1 MPANKT
7 GPSGKKSGKK
17 KGRRGRLLVI
27 TLVLLLVAGVGFGAY
42 WSVSTVRASFP
53 ETSGTLQLKG
63 LSGQVKVARDAHGVP
78 QIYADSAEDLFRAQG
93 FVQAQD
99 RFWEMD
105 VRRHLTAGRLSEMFG
120 DGQVETDAFVR
131 TMGWRKVAQ
140 EEYDTK
146 LSATTKK
153 YLQAYSDGVNAYL
166 KDHQGKSLSVEYAA
180 LSFQNDYKPEQWTPV
195 DSVAWLKAMAWDL
208 RGNMQDEIDRSLAAT
223 RLSPKQIDQLY
234 PAYPYDRNKP
244 IVEGGAVDP
253 ATKAFDPK
261 ATPSES
267 TQTGGANGTAGTN
280 GTTGTAGKPGGTAAG
295 GANGTTGGTNGTTG
309 GTTGTTG
316 GAGATNPTTGGSAGA
331 TNPTTGGSAGGGLRS
346 GLSSLSNTLDK
357 IPALLGPSGN
367 GIGSNSWVVSGKYT
381 TTGKPL
387 LANDPHLA
395 PQMPSLWYQM
405 GLHCTKVGAACPYD
419 VAGYT
424 FSGMPGVVIGHNQD
438 IAWGMTNMRA
448 DTSDLY
454 LEKVTA
460 DTYLYDGKQLP
471 FTTRKETV
479 KVAGGKDREFTIRS
493 TNSGPV
499 VSDRNSELGKVGQD
513 APVQDPAP
521 DRAEGYAVSLRWSA
535 LDPGKSMDALLDLN
549 KAKDFKDFRQA
560 ASALQ
565 VPSQNLI
572 YADTQGNIGYQ
583 APGGIPVR
591 KGDGRYPA
599 PGWDPAYKWT
609 GTVPQAE
616 MPWDYNP
623 KRGYIVAANQ
633 AVADKTYPNQ
643 LTLDWGY
650 GARSQRINDLVQSKI
665 KDGGKISTDDMQ
677 KMQMDNTSEIA
688 KLLTPYLLKI
698 ELKGDNERE
707 TKYVREAQKLLE
719 GWDYT
724 QDADSAAAAYFNAVW
739 RNTLKLAFGN
749 KLPKELRVKGQCLRV
764 RPANDSGPQ
773 EDLDGN
779 TRLVQEC
786 GERDPDSAQPDGGDR
801 WFEVVRGI
809 LDKPDDQWWKT
820 NGTRSNPGARN
831 RDELLAQAMK
841 DARWE
846 LTSKLGKDVNSWSWG
861 RLHQLNLK
869 NQTLGKDGP
878 AVVRW
883 LLNRGPWNLAGGE
896 AAVNAAG
903 WNAAGGYDVVWVP
916 SMRMVVNL
924 GDLDKSRWIN
934 LTGASGHAY
943 NAHYYDQTDKW
954 AKGELLPWAYS
965 PDAVKKATDAELTL
979 KP

>member
-7 GPSGKKSGKK
+7 GPSGKKKSGKK
-17 KGRRGRLLVI
+17 KGRRARLLVI

-53 ETSGTLQLKG
+53 ETSGTLRLKG
-63 LSGQVKVARDAHGVP
+63 LSGQVKVARDAHGIP

-120 DGQVETDAFVR
+120 EGQVETDAFVR

-146 LSATTKK
+146 LSASTKK
-153 YLQAYSDGVNAYL
+153 ALQAYSDGVNAYL

-180 LSFQNDYKPEQWTPV
+180 LSFKNDYKPEQWTPV

-244 IVEGGAVDP
+244 IVEGGGVDP
-253 ATKAFDPK
+253 LTKAFDPK

-267 TQTGGANGTAGTN
+267 TQTGGTA
-280 GTTGTAGKPGGTAAG
+280 GTAGKPGGTGTGGANGATGGTAG
-295 GANGTTGGTNGTTG
+295 GANGA
-309 GTTGTTG
+309 TG
-316 GAGATNPTTGGSAGA
+316 GATGGSGA
-331 TNPTTGGSAGGGLRS
+331 ANPTTGGSAGGGLRS
-346 GLSSLSNTLDK
+346 GLSSLSSTLDK

-405 GLHCTKVGAACPYD
+405 GLHCTKTSAACPYD

-424 FSGMPGVVIGHNQD
+424 FAGMPGVVIGHNQD
-438 IAWGMTNMRA
+438 IAWGMTNLGA
-448 DTSDLY
+448 DVSDLY

-471 FTTRKETV
+471 FTTRKETI
-479 KVAGGKDREFTIRS
+479 KVAGGKSREFTIRS
-493 TNSGPV
+493 TNSGPI
-499 VSDRNSELGKVGQD
+499 VSDRNDELGKVGQD

-521 DRAEGYAVSLRWSA
+521 DRAEGYAVSLRWTA
-535 LDPGKSMDALLDLN
+535 LDAGRSMDALLDLN
-549 KAKDFKDFRQA
+549 RAKDFKEFQKA
-560 ASALQ
+560 AAGFE

-572 YADTQGNIGYQ
+572 YADTEGHIGYQ
-583 APGGIPVR
+583 APGRIPVR

-609 GTVPQAE
+609 GYIPQAE
-616 MPWDYNP
+616 LPWDYDP
-623 KRGYIVAANQ
+623 KRGYIVTANQ
-633 AVADKTYPNQ
+633 AVADKKYPYQ
-643 LTLDWGY
+643 LTSDWGY
-650 GARSQRINDLVQSKI
+650 GARSQRINDLIQSKI

-724 QDADSAAAAYFNAVW
+724 QEADSAAAAYFNAVW

-779 TRLVQEC
+779 TRLVTEC
-786 GERDPDSAQPDGGDR
+786 GEREPGSAQPDGGDR
-801 WFEVVRGI
+801 WFEVVRNI
-809 LDKPDDQWWKT
+809 LDKPDDAWWKT
-820 NGTRSNPGARN
+820 NGTRANPDAGAHN

-841 DARWE
+841 DARME

-878 AVVRW
+878 AIVRW

-903 WNAAGGYDVVWVP
+903 WNAAGGYDVIWVP

-965 PDAVKKATDAELTL
+965 ADAVKKGTDAELVL

>member
-7 GPSGKKSGKK
+7 GPSGKKK
-17 KGRRGRLLVI
+17 KGRRARLLVI
-27 TLVLLLVAGVGFGAY
+27 TVVLLLVAGIGFGAY

-63 LSGQVKVARDAHGVP
+63 LGGQVKVARDDHGIP

-120 DGQVETDAFVR
+120 DGQVETDAFIR

-180 LSFQNDYKPEQWTPV
+180 LEFENDYKPEKWTPV

-208 RGNMQDEIDRSLAAT
+208 RGNLQSEIDRSLAST
-223 RLSPKQIDQLY
+223 RLSPQQIEQLY
-234 PAYPYDRNKP
+234 PAYPYGRNKP
-244 IVEGGAVDP
+244 VVEGGAVDP
-253 ATKAFDPK
+253 ATKEFDPK
-261 ATPSES
+261 ATPAEG
-267 TQTGGANGTAGTN
+267 QTGQPGQTGQTGQNGRNGQPGGTGTAGTPGANGTPGTQNNN
-280 GTTGTAGKPGGTAAG
+280 GTPATG
-295 GANGTTGGTNGTTG
+295 
-309 GTTGTTG
+309 G
-316 GAGATNPTTGGSAGA
+316 GAGAA
-331 TNPTTGGSAGGGLRS
+331 GGLRS
-346 GLSSLSNTLDK
+346 GLTALSGTLDK

-367 GIGSNSWVVSGKYT
+367 GIGSNSWVVSGQYT

-395 PQMPSLWYQM
+395 PQLPSLWYQM
-405 GLHCTKVGAACPYD
+405 GLHCTKTSAACPFD

-424 FSGMPGVVIGHNQD
+424 FAGMPGVVIGHNQD
-438 IAWGMTNMRA
+438 IAWGMTNLGA
-448 DTSDLY
+448 DVTDLY
-454 LEKVTA
+454 LEKVTSGS
-460 DTYLYDGKQLP
+460 YLYDNKQVP
-471 FTTRKETV
+471 FATRKETI
-479 KVAGGKDREFTIRS
+479 KVAGGSDRTITVRS
-493 TNSGPV
+493 TRNGPV

-513 APVQDPAP
+513 APVKDPAP
-521 DRAEGYAVSLRWSA
+521 DRAEGYAVALRWTA
-535 LDPGKSMDALLDLN
+535 LDAGRTMDALMDLN
-549 KAKDFKDFRQA
+549 RATDFASFRKAA
-560 ASALQ
+560 AGFE

-572 YADTQGNIGYQ
+572 YADTKGNIGYQ
-583 APGGIPVR
+583 APGRIPVR
-591 KGDGRYPA
+591 KGDGRMPA
-599 PGWDPAYKWT
+599 PGWDPAYQWT
-609 GTVPQAE
+609 GFLKPGE
-616 MPWDYNP
+616 LPWELNP
-623 KRGYIVAANQ
+623 KRGYIVTANQ
-633 AVADKTYPNQ
+633 AVTDKKYPYA
-643 LTLDWGY
+643 LTGDWGY
-650 GARSQRINDLVQSKI
+650 GARSQRINDLIQSKI

-677 KMQMDNTSEIA
+677 KMQMDNSSEIA

-698 ELKGDNERE
+698 DIKAENERE
-707 TKYVREAQKLLE
+707 TKYVREAQKLLQ

-724 QDADSAAAAYFNAVW
+724 QEADSAAAAYFNAVW

-764 RPANDSGPQ
+764 RPANDAGPQ

-779 TRLVQEC
+779 TRLVREC
-786 GERDPDSAQPDGGDR
+786 GEREPDSAQPDGGDR

-809 LDKPDDQWWKT
+809 LDKPNDDWWKT
-820 NGTRSNPGARN
+820 GGRAGAGN
-831 RDELLAQAMK
+831 RDELLARAMK

-869 NQTLGKDGP
+869 NQTLGKEGP
-878 AVVRW
+878 GIVRW
-883 LLNRGPWNLAGGE
+883 MLNRGPWNLAGGE

-903 WNAAGGYDVVWVP
+903 WNAAGGYDVIWVP

-924 GDLDKSRWIN
+924 ADLDKSRWIN

-954 AKGELLPWAYS
+954 AKGELLPWAFS
-965 PDAVKKATDAELTL
+965 ADAVKKGTDAELTL

>member
-7 GPSGKKSGKK
+7 GPSGKKK
-17 KGRRGRLLVI
+17 KGRRARLLVI
-27 TLVLLLVAGVGFGAY
+27 TVVLLLVAGIGFGAY

-63 LSGQVKVARDAHGVP
+63 LGGQVKVARDDHGIP
-78 QIYADSAEDLFRAQG
+78 QIYAESAEDLFRAQG

-180 LSFQNDYKPEQWTPV
+180 LEFENEYKPEKWTPV

-208 RGNMQDEIDRSLAAT
+208 RGNLQSEIDRSLAST
-223 RLSPKQIDQLY
+223 RLSPQQIEQLY
-234 PAYPYDRNKP
+234 PAYPYGRNKP

-253 ATKAFDPK
+253 ATKEFDPK
-261 ATPSES
+261 ATPTEG
-267 TQTGGANGTAGTN
+267 QTGQTGQTGQAGQNGRNGQPGGTGTAGT
-280 GTTGTAGKPGGTAAG
+280 P
-295 GANGTTGGTNGTTG
+295 GTNGTPG
-309 GTTGTTG
+309 AQNNNGTPATSG
-316 GAGATNPTTGGSAGA
+316 GAGAA
-331 TNPTTGGSAGGGLRS
+331 GGLRS
-346 GLSSLSNTLDK
+346 GLTALSGTLDK

-367 GIGSNSWVVSGKYT
+367 GIGSNSWVVAGQYT

-395 PQMPSLWYQM
+395 PQLPSLWYQM
-405 GLHCTKVGAACPYD
+405 GLHCTKTGPACPYD

-424 FSGMPGVVIGHNQD
+424 FAGMPGVVIGHNQD
-438 IAWGMTNMRA
+438 IAWGMTNLGA
-448 DTSDLY
+448 DVTDLY
-454 LEKVTA
+454 LEKVTS
-460 DTYLYDGKQLP
+460 DSYLYDNKQVP
-471 FTTRKETV
+471 FATRKETI
-479 KVAGGKDREFTIRS
+479 KVAGGGDRTITVRS
-493 TNSGPV
+493 TRNGPV
-499 VSDRNSELGKVGQD
+499 VSDRNSELGKVGKD
-513 APVQDPAP
+513 APVKDPAP
-521 DRAEGYAVSLRWSA
+521 DRAEGYAVSLRWTA
-535 LDPGKSMDALLDLN
+535 LDAGRTMDALLDLN
-549 KAKDFKDFRQA
+549 RATDFASFRKAA
-560 ASALQ
+560 AGFE

-572 YADTQGNIGYQ
+572 YADTKGNIGYQ
-583 APGGIPVR
+583 APGRIPVR
-591 KGDGRYPA
+591 KGDGRMPA
-599 PGWDPAYKWT
+599 PGWDPAYQWT
-609 GTVPQAE
+609 GFLKPGE
-616 MPWDYNP
+616 LPWELNP
-623 KRGYIVAANQ
+623 KRGYIVTANQ
-633 AVADKTYPNQ
+633 AVTDKKYPHA
-643 LTLDWGY
+643 LTGDWGY
-650 GARSQRINDLVQSKI
+650 GARSQRINDLIQSKI

-677 KMQMDNTSEIA
+677 KMQMDNSSEIA

-698 ELKGDNERE
+698 DIKAENERE

-724 QDADSAAAAYFNAVW
+724 QEADSAAAAYFNAVW

-764 RPANDSGPQ
+764 RPANDAGPQ

-779 TRLVQEC
+779 TRLVREC
-786 GERDPDSAQPDGGDR
+786 GERDPDLAQPDGGDR

-809 LDKPDDQWWKT
+809 LDKPNDDWWKT
-820 NGTRSNPGARN
+820 GGRAGAGN
-831 RDELLAQAMK
+831 RDELLARAMK

-869 NQTLGKDGP
+869 NQTLGKEGP
-878 AVVRW
+878 GIVRW
-883 LLNRGPWNLAGGE
+883 MLNRGPWNLAGGE

-903 WNAAGGYDVVWVP
+903 WNAAGGYDVIWVP

-924 GDLDKSRWIN
+924 ADLDKSRWIN

-954 AKGELLPWAYS
+954 AKGELLPWAFS
-965 PDAVKKATDAELTL
+965 ADAVKKGTDAELTL